1 MLLDDF
7 NEIASNPDLGKN
19 YSEITEDLFGFKAG
33 RYIIFYRT
41 IKESEIEII
50 GILHEEMDLNNRVK
64 EKQTHITF
72 IIYKILL
79 IQNTLLP
86 ELKSIYNIP
95 INLFS

>member
-64 EKQTHITF
+64 EK
-72 IIYKILL
+72 
-79 IQNTLLP
+79 
-86 ELKSIYNIP
+86 
-95 INLFS
+95 

>member
-50 GILHEEMDLNNRVK
+50 GIPHEEMDLNNRVK
-64 EKQTHITF
+64 EK
-72 IIYKILL
+72 
-79 IQNTLLP
+79 
-86 ELKSIYNIP
+86 
-95 INLFS
+95 